1 MPVYIWH
8 GIDYK
13 GKKINGTAYANNRSE
28 IKNKLNKQNIC
39 PLKIKNSV
47 VFWHSGKIKQKYII
61 TFIEQLAILINANI
75 PLPTAFNI
83 IAQDEKNESLKKL
96 IITCK
101 QSLFAGQSLQQT
113 LRQHPQYFSDLL
125 CSLINVGEQSGT
137 LDSILN
143 DLVDYFT
150 KIAVQKRKIIKILLY
165 PSILLIITFLVTIIL
180 LLFVIPQF
188 KTMYSNLNANLPAYT
203 RCIMQLGEFLQT
215 YWIIIFSG
223 ITSIIICLKLIYQKS
238 IQLQQYFDNL
248 NLVVPLINK
257 IITYTT
263 IIRFTKTVSLAFKSG
278 MPLLQAINIATNVIK
293 NRNYQN
299 AIKKVARSIT
309 DGKSLHKAMEKQKL
323 FPITAIQLIALG
335 EETGTLDTILEKIAT
350 IYNEK
355 LNNIT
360 DNINNLLEPIIM
372 LILSIL
378 VGGLIIGIYLPI
390 FKLGATI

>member
-1 MPVYIWH
+1 MPIYIWH
-8 GIDYK
+8 GIDYT
-13 GKKINGTAYANNRSE
+13 GKKINGNTYAKNRLQL
-28 IKNKLNKQNIC
+28 KNKLNKQNIC
-39 PLKIKNSV
+39 PLKIKKSIA
-47 VFWHSGKIKQKYII
+47 FWRSEKIKQKYII

-75 PLPTAFNI
+75 PLPIAFNI
-83 IAQDEKNESLKKL
+83 IAQDEKTENLKKL

-113 LRQHPQYFSDLL
+113 LRQHPQYFNDLL

-150 KIAVQKRKIIKILLY
+150 KIAAQRRKIIKILIY
-165 PSILLIITFLVTIIL
+165 PSILLIITFLVTVIL

-188 KTMYSNLNANLPAYT
+188 KIMYSNLNANLPAYT
-203 RCIMQLGEFLQT
+203 QYIIQLGEFLQT
-215 YWIIIFSG
+215 YWIIIFSS
-223 ITSIIICLKLIYQKS
+223 ITSILICLKLIYQKS
-238 IQLQQYFDNL
+238 IQFQQYVENFNL
-248 NLVVPLINK
+248 AVPLINK
-257 IITYTT
+257 IIKYNT
-263 IIRFTKTVSLAFKSG
+263 IIRFTKTVALAFKSG
-278 MPLLQAINIATNVIK
+278 MPLLQAINIAADVIK
-293 NRNYQN
+293 NSRYQN
-299 AIKKVARSIT
+299 AIKKVVRSIT
-309 DGKSLHKAMEKQKL
+309 DGKPLHKAMENQKL
-323 FPITAIQLIALG
+323 FPITVIQLIAIG
-335 EETGTLDTILEKIAT
+335 EETGTLDTMLEKIAT

-372 LILSIL
+372 LILSVF